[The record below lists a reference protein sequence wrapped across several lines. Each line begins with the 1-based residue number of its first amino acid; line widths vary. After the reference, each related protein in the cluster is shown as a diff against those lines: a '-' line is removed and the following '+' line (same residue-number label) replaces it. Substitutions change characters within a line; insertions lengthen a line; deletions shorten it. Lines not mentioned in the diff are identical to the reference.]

1 MSRGATDD
9 ASIEVLVIDIELHLP
24 MVSNLK
30 AKRSVVQSI
39 VRTIDGWKGVGA
51 AEVGFLDKWQ
61 RTRIG
66 VSIVGGSV
74 SHLDDVAA
82 AVERHVWSVPGVD
95 VLSIDQRWVEQES

>member
-1 MSRGATDD
+1 MSE

-24 MVSNLK
+24 HSSNLK

-39 VRTIDGWKGVGA
+39 VRTLDGWKSVAA

-66 VSIVGGSV
+66 VAIVGGSV
-74 SHLDDVAA
+74 AHLEEVAA
-82 AVERHVWSVPGVD
+82 AVERHVWSVGEAD
-95 VLSIDQRWVEQES
+95 VISIEQRWG